1 MFMECDIMIIK
12 ISYDEEFRVT
22 GIGNQEN
29 FITNEPF
36 ILIDLTDEEYEYLLD
51 TPFKT
56 LMVDIKYNTVVSA
69 LTLEEPMEEISEVER
84 IKKENEELKERLSK
98 IESLLGI

>member
-1 MFMECDIMIIK
+1 MIIK

-98 IESLLGI
+98 IETLLGI